1 MAESTLKIRRSS
13 NGNGNKKIKK
23 VKTKNI
29 KQNKTKK
36 VSPEGFKRILTFLFG
51 NKDKAKNTTIAVL
64 TCGLVITS
72 SMYREAKEDI
82 NELVTKFNQVE
93 YSVKNGE
100 VAEENNAEVE
110 KTTHNIIVPAECN
123 TDPVGEAKNL
133 KEKTFEIISNAGF
146 KVADGVG
153 GADHQLINDSATK
166 NKIMDQIEKELG
178 RTDSNLFNPLD
189 VRQISGLTE
198 EQFKKLLPE
207 ALKEVAPVLY
217 QAEHSDKPINGV
229 FLMSICRLE
238 SNDGTSEL
246 ARTRNNIAGLNARD
260 KDRGTD
266 AYGSKFASK
275 SESANELVR
284 KIRDEYIYSDTDF
297 RANGVSVY
305 DVNKK
310 YCSMCTWSYKVI
322 DRAKDSEKNYI
333 TNNL

>member
-1 MAESTLKIRRSS
+1 MEATKIRRSS
-13 NGNGNKKIKK
+13 NVNCKN
-23 VKTKNI
+23 KNI
-29 KQNKTKK
+29 RRSTVRKPVKTKK
-36 VSPEGFKRILTFLFG
+36 VSSEGFKRILAFLFG
-51 NKDKAKNTTIAVL
+51 NKDKAKNTTIVIL
-64 TCGLVITS
+64 SCGLVITS
-72 SMYREAKEDI
+72 NMYANAKEDI
-82 NELVTKFNQVE
+82 NELITKYNQVE
-93 YSVKNGE
+93 YSINSGE
-100 VAEENNAEVE
+100 SKEENDAIVE
-110 KTTHNIIVPAECN
+110 KTTHNISVPTECN
-123 TDPVGEAKNL
+123 TDPVGENIDMKS
-133 KEKTFEIISNAGF
+133 KTIEVVNNAGF
-146 KVADGVG
+146 KVADGIG

-166 NKIMDQIEKELG
+166 NKIMDQIKAEIG
-178 RTDSNLFNPLD
+178 RTDTNLFNPLD

-207 ALKEVAPVLY
+207 ALKEIAPVLY

-238 SNDGTSEL
+238 SADGTSEL

-275 SESANELVR
+275 SDSANELVR

-322 DRAKDSEKNYI
+322 DKAKDADNDYI
-333 TNNL
+333 ANNL

>member
-1 MAESTLKIRRSS
+1 METTKIRRSS
-13 NGNGNKKIKK
+13 NNGNNKKIKRSK
-23 VKTKNI
+23 IKKNV
-29 KQNKTKK
+29 KTKK
-36 VSPEGFKRILTFLFG
+36 VSAEGFKRILAFLFG
-51 NKDKAKNTTIAVL
+51 NKDRAKNTTIAVL
-64 TCGLVITS
+64 SCGLVITS
-72 SMYREAKEDI
+72 SMYANAKEDI

-93 YSVKNGE
+93 YSINNGT
-100 VAEENNAEVE
+100 VADENSAEVE

-123 TDPVGEAKNL
+123 TDPVGEAKSL
-133 KEKTFEIISNAGF
+133 KGKTFEIISNAGF
-146 KVADGVG
+146 KVADGIG

-178 RTDSNLFNPLD
+178 RTDTNLFNPLD

-207 ALKEVAPVLY
+207 ALKEIAPVLY

-238 SNDGTSEL
+238 SADGTSEL

-275 SESANELVR
+275 SESANELLR
-284 KIRDEYIYSDTDF
+284 KIRDEYIYSDSDF
-297 RANGVSVY
+297 RANGISVY

-322 DRAKDSEKNYI
+322 EKAKDVDNNYI
-333 TNNL
+333 ANNL